1 MTQNTPMM
9 HDSSSENKSA
19 LEYPLIVKWSEE
31 DQAFIGSCPGIIGP
45 CCHGQDRGHVLRQLV
60 QIVNDWL
67 ADEEATES
75 RVAPSWAI
83 EQETT
88 A

>member
-1 MTQNTPMM
+1 MTQNAPMM
-9 HDSSSENKSA
+9 HDSSPGNKTA
-19 LEYPLIVKWSEE
+19 LEYPLTVKWSEE

-45 CCHGQDRGHVLRQLV
+45 CCHGQDPRSVLRQLV

-67 ADEEATES
+67 ADEESTES
-75 RVAPSWAI
+75 GVAPSWAI